1 MTLSPWP
8 SLDLVSP
15 GVGSHHA
22 VSMDTDPSNLSHP
35 TSCDSDTK
43 PARIDEA
50 EAHIWLSVAE
60 ARPFRNPL
68 DESGV
73 GVRADGQQPNG
84 TRDQERRIARVI
96 LPEGVVGRGD
106 IAELR
111 MEGEELCGVPVLEQ
125 LLGGIQVRLGL
136 FECSVRD

>member
-1 MTLSPWP
+1 MN
-8 SLDLVSP
+8 
-15 GVGSHHA
+15 
-22 VSMDTDPSNLSHP
+22 TDPSNLSHP

-50 EAHIWLSVAE
+50 EAHIWLIISE
-60 ARPFRNPL
+60 ARPFRNPP

-84 TRDQERRIARVI
+84 TWDQERWIARVV
-96 LPEGVVGRGD
+96 LPEGVVGRGG

-111 MEGEELCGVPVLEQ
+111 MKGEELCGVPVLEQ
-125 LLGGIQVRLGL
+125 LLGSIQVHLGL
-136 FECSVRD
+136 CKCSVRD